1 MRAQILG
8 KYDDNPTNN
17 ILLVE
22 AMFCFVSSLQLL
34 VETKPPSFNADHSR
48 AIKMKFT

>member
-22 AMFCFVSSLQLL
+22 AMFCLVSSLQLL